1 MSSNS
6 CRHGRGGVFVHL
18 SNTFAFYFRIGFST
32 WPRLDSAIGRSKA
45 SRPAI
50 RQAWDT
56 AHSALDDLLTCA
68 NANPFLHRP
77 DFHISHKIR
86 KHPHHRRHRQHD
98 GHARNQF
105 FHGSAH
111 PLFSST
117 RSCLRVCA
125 HTGKSVE
132 TSTSSPYA
140 EPYFADELSGG
151 AFGPY
156 SLRCTRMQRSL

>member
-1 MSSNS
+1 MAAAGFLSTFQTRLHFTSALAFP
-6 CRHGRGGVFVHL
+6 HGRDWILRSVEAKRRGRQFV
-18 SNTFAFYFRIGFST
+18 RRGI
-32 WPRLDSAIGRSKA
+32 
-45 SRPAI
+45 
-50 RQAWDT
+50 
-56 AHSALDDLLTCA
+56 LLTPHWTIFSPVRMPTHSYIA
-68 NANPFLHRP
+68 RIFIYRTKSGSILTTAATVNMMATLV
-77 DFHISHKIR
+77 IS
-86 KHPHHRRHRQHD
+86 
-98 GHARNQF
+98 F
-105 FHGSAH
+105 FMVVLTLSS
-111 PLFSST
+111 PST